1 MDISARLSARSGVLA
16 ISSGAVLWGTTGVV
30 VHEVHAH
37 TGLSA
42 VSIGCYRVLVAAL
55 VLAVLRGSDM
65 LRLARRVDA
74 RRGVVLVLAGASLG
88 ISQALYFIAIAYA
101 GVSLATLICIG
112 TAPIVLTVVTAVAR
126 RRRPSAMMLGTVACA
141 VGGLGLVSAS
151 TGAAPGA
158 HPLTGVVA
166 ALGSGLAYAVATALS
181 GLLAGAADPL
191 TLTGATSLVAA
202 LTLLPASLASGM
214 AFPADGR
221 TVSAL
226 LYLGVVTTVVA
237 YGLFFGGLRSTPT
250 DVAAVLTLLEPL
262 AATMLAAVV
271 LGETL
276 NFVGALGAA
285 LLLVAVAGLYIRPV
299 TPMAPG

>member
-1 MDISARLSARSGVLA
+1 M
-16 ISSGAVLWGTTGVV
+16 
-30 VHEVHAH
+30 
-37 TGLSA
+37 
-42 VSIGCYRVLVAAL
+42 
-55 VLAVLRGSDM
+55 
-65 LRLARRVDA
+65 
-74 RRGVVLVLAGASLG
+74 
-88 ISQALYFIAIAYA
+88 
-101 GVSLATLICIG
+101 
-112 TAPIVLTVVTAVAR
+112 
-126 RRRPSAMMLGTVACA
+126 
-141 VGGLGLVSAS
+141 
-151 TGAAPGA
+151 
-158 HPLTGVVA
+158 VA